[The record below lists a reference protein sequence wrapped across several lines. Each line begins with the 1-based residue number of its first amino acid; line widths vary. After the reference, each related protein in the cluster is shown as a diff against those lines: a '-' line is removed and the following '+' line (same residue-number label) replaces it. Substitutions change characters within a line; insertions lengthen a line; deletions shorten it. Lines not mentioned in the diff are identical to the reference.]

1 MEMGMSLTAAV
12 EPGVLR
18 RYASDQ
24 IVTLAKL
31 VIENAFQPIVEAG
44 TGAVFGYESLMRGQE
59 RIGFDSPIQ
68 ILDEAE
74 RTGQLDDTAEHSRLA
89 ETLCASFVGAVHV
102 ATSLGEPDTNSRR
115 IDDLLTLWLGKI
127 ETTVAAGAGEVP

>member
-1 MEMGMSLTAAV
+1 MSLTAAV

-59 RIGFDSPIQ
+59 RIGFGSPLDM
-68 ILDEAE
+68 LDEAE
-74 RTGQLDDTAEHSRLA
+74 RTGQLLGLEQMVTSRALA
-89 ETLCASFVGAVHV
+89 KFATLPNAVS
-102 ATSLGEPDTNSRR
+102 ATLFLNLDVRLIPQWCTGR
-115 IDDLLTLWLGKI
+115 
-127 ETTVAAGAGEVP
+127 